1 MSKKVKIKLTKH
13 QARQVWHM
21 MNMSTA
27 SISAAIGV
35 GQYDGN
41 TMAQLSELLV
51 GDSRNMITF
60 DAWEAVD
67 LAVEEAGMDLY
78 E

>member
-1 MSKKVKIKLTKH
+1 
-13 QARQVWHM
+13 
-21 MNMSTA
+21 
-27 SISAAIGV
+27 
-35 GQYDGN
+35 
-41 TMAQLSELLV
+41 MAQLSELLV